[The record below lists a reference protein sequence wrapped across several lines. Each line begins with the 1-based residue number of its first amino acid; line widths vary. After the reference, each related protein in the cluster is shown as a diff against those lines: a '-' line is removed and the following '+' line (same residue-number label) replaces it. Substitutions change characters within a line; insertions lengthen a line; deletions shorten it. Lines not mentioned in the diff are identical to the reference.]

1 MLRGKSEKNIAV
13 MVPNNKMKDNRAKGK
28 ANYEHFKGKA

>member
-1 MLRGKSEKNIAV
+1 MLRETSEKNILA
-13 MVPNNKMKDNRAKGK
+13 MAQNNKMKGNRAKGK